1 MSRQFLRQSPVDLL
15 SPAGLC
21 GGDVRFWRW
30 IFSGLCAAVL
40 IALAAMPGSARAQ
53 TTEDG
58 AQASGVSEN
67 GRSAPAV
74 TNAIWQIGVQSTLV
88 DQSDFGVAGDF
99 RGTNSLS
106 PAAQSR
112 ETFDATLYA
121 GLQPWKGAELFV
133 SPEVDQGFG
142 LSDTLGVAGF
152 LSGEAYKVGQGTPY
166 VRLQRLFFRQ
176 TLDLGG
182 DAEPSDASLTSFA
195 SEPTHDRIVFTAGK
209 MSVGDVFDANA
220 YAHDPRGDFL
230 NWALI
235 DTGTFDYAADAWGYS
250 YGATLEWY
258 VGDWAFRGG
267 GFSMS
272 KQPNGQDLESNFSQ
286 FELVGELEWRDHL
299 FGKEG
304 KLHLTAFDNR
314 ARYGDFT
321 DALRLAEATDATPSV
336 LLVRRYR
343 GHGGASLDWEQPLT
357 DEIGVF
363 VRAGYA
369 DGHQQAFEFTDVDRT
384 GAAGLSL
391 QGKRW
396 GRPDDTVGAAGVVN
410 DVSEDFRAYLAAGGL
425 GLLVGDG
432 QLPHYESERILEAY
446 YNLKATDFARLTLD
460 YQFVENPGYD
470 RDRGPVSAIALRL
483 HVQGIWP

>member
-1 MSRQFLRQSPVDLL
+1 MGDRRASNPFFAVIVTALTAVSHALAQ
-15 SPAGLC
+15 PAGPAPSSPPA
-21 GGDVRFWRW
+21 D
-30 IFSGLCAAVL
+30 
-40 IALAAMPGSARAQ
+40 Q
-53 TTEDG
+53 
-58 AQASGVSEN
+58 
-67 GRSAPAV
+67 APAAK
-74 TNAIWQIGVQSTLV
+74 TPAAAATAPLWQIGLQSTLV
-88 DQSDFGVAGDF
+88 DQSDFGVPGDF
-99 RGTNSLS
+99 RGANSLS

-121 GLQPWKGAELFV
+121 GLQPWRGAEVFV
-133 SPEVDQGFG
+133 SPEIDQGFG

-182 DAEPSDASLTSFA
+182 EAEPADATLTSFA
-195 SEPTHDRIVFTAGK
+195 GHDTHDRIVFTAGK

-230 NWALI
+230 NWTLI

-258 VGDWAFRGG
+258 VGGWTLRGG

-272 KQPNGQDLESNFSQ
+272 KQPNGEDLESNFSN
-286 FELVGELEWRDHL
+286 FELVGELERRDRLLGH
-299 FGKEG
+299 EG
-304 KLHLTAFDNR
+304 KLHLTVYDNR
-314 ARYGDFT
+314 ARYGDFA
-321 DALRLAEATDATPSV
+321 DALRLAATTGDTPSV

-343 GHGGASLDWEQPLT
+343 GHAGASLDWEQPLT
-357 DEIGVF
+357 DALGVF

-369 DGHQQAFEFTDVDRT
+369 DGHQQAYEFTDVDRT
-384 GAAGLSL
+384 GAVGVSL

-396 GRPDDTVGAAGVVN
+396 GRPDDTVGLAGVVN
-410 DVSEDFRAYLAAGGL
+410 DASHDFRTYLAAGGL
-425 GLLVGDG
+425 GILIGDG
-432 QLPHYESERILEAY
+432 QLPHYESERILETY
-446 YNLKATDFARLTLD
+446 YSYKATDFAHLTLD
-460 YQFVENPGYD
+460 YQYVDNPGYD
-470 RDRGPVSAIALRL
+470 RARGPVSAIAVRL